1 MNEVRQILEAIEQY
15 ADAYNRLE
23 DMQKKKEKE
32 MPWLPI
38 GDQKT
43 GVIGEFYTKIYL
55 KSIYPDAEI
64 VYGNPSQ
71 KGWDLEIKAGPKC
84 IRKVQVKTVSEY
96 SSARRISPIHSG
108 WDQLFLVYLDKN
120 FLPVALWE
128 IDDTNIMP
136 GCGVLKNRTMP
147 KPGDPKSG
155 SVAFANR
162 KDRLAELLQAIQ
174 RIKG

>member
-1 MNEVRQILEAIEQY
+1 MNEVRQILKAIEQY
-15 ADAYNRLE
+15 AEAYNRLE
-23 DMQKKKEKE
+23 DMQKKT
-32 MPWLPI
+32 MSGQLPI

-55 KSIYPDAEI
+55 ESIHPDAKI
-64 VYGNPSQ
+64 AYGNPSQ
-71 KGWDLEIKAGPKC
+71 RGWDLEIEAGPKC
-84 IRKVQVKTVSEY
+84 IRVQVKTVSEY
-96 SSARRISPIHSG
+96 SNARRISPIHSD
-108 WDQLFLVYLDKN
+108 WDQLFLVYLDKK

-128 IDDTNIMP
+128 IADTSIVP
-136 GCGVLKNRTMP
+136 RRGVLKNRTMP

-174 RIKG
+174 RIKGEL